1 MEFLFYAVL
10 FSVVVFVVAGFVQ
23 TVIYPPA
30 VLQPDQLPEVVMHEL
45 QTFFPDFS
53 PLQIKHQKVRQRY
66 QIDGTIGRLR
76 YYLEIDLT
84 PDGELA
90 ETRFQDPLRSGK
102 LVNLTPIPNSL
113 VPIHLADRMRVVL
126 AHDPT
131 AVNSSLAFTGLLESE
146 SAYQIKIQT
155 DDFSYRFAFM
165 ESGHLVDFEKKHW
178 GY

>member
-1 MEFLFYAVL
+1 MEFVFYAVF

-30 VLQPDQLPEVVMHEL
+30 VLQPDQLPGVVTREL

-53 PLQIKHQKVRQRY
+53 PLQIKHQKVRQRF
-66 QIDGTIGRLR
+66 QIDGTMSGLQ
-76 YYLEIDLT
+76 YHLEIDLT

-90 ETRFQDPLRSGK
+90 ETKFQDPLRPGK
-102 LVNLTPIPNSL
+102 LANLTSIPNSL

-131 AVNSSLAFTGLLESE
+131 SVNSSLAFTGLLESE

-155 DDFSYRFAFM
+155 DDFSYRFAFL
-165 ESGHLVDFEKKHW
+165 ESGHLVDFEKKHL
-178 GY
+178 GH